1 MGVPEGLKGL
11 RFSCECVSAQR
22 GGYGDPWAAIAQ
34 EKLLPDG
41 TKEKI
46 LNIVAREPKTISQ
59 IAESLALSAP
69 TVYSHITDL
78 VKSEL
83 LRESEEWEKRYP
95 AERYYE
101 PNFPVLKADE
111 HAQFEPLCRAIG
123 KHMADLFE
131 EELPRLNTTFQKTKI
146 AQRGWEFSD
155 LTQYL
160 YATAQRA
167 AREILEDRGKLL
179 AREEHRNGAKWIFW
193 AEEPRADAAKE

>member
-1 MGVPEGLKGL
+1 MVVPEGLNGL
-11 RFSCECVSAQR
+11 RFSCECVSAR
-22 GGYGDPWAAIAQ
+22 RDGYSDPWAAIAQ
-34 EKLLPDG
+34 NKLLPDG

-59 IAESLALSAP
+59 IAESLVLSAP
-69 TVYSHITDL
+69 TVYEHISDM

-83 LRESEEWEKRYP
+83 LRESKEWEKRYP

-111 HAQFEPLCRAIG
+111 HEQFEPLCRAIG
-123 KHMADLFE
+123 KRVADLFE
-131 EELPRLNTTFQKTKI
+131 EELPRLEATFQKTGV
-146 AQRGWEFSD
+146 ADRGWRFPD

-160 YATAQRA
+160 YATMQRA

-179 AREEHRNGAKWIFW
+179 APEKHRNGAKWLFW
-193 AEEPRADAAKE
+193 AEEPSGDAEQD